1 MIFLYT
7 WQIIQVHFVFCQAS
21 VLSKHSEKK
30 EKMTEST
37 SGYIRLECAGMRGS
51 FPSCLS
57 VVVMLNLP
65 ATNTNLLC
73 MPQIFSSIFLVQF
86 RPFNR
91 LMMRY
96 LMYLSM
102 HVSIYVNML
111 FFFTLNFFSTL
122 ACWCIPVHSTKIFL
136 KYMFSGELH
145 FQHQS

>member
-122 ACWCIPVHSTKIFL
+122 AC
-136 KYMFSGELH
+136 
-145 FQHQS
+145 